1 MALTVRPARVSDAG
15 GIAAVHVQSWR
26 ETYAHLVPAAFL
38 AGLDVGERTAR
49 WTRILGDD
57 VTDVLVA
64 LDTEGIVGWASA
76 SAGRDPLRP
85 APRELEGI
93 YVVAA
98 AHGSGAGQLLL
109 DSAVGDGPAYLW
121 MADDNARAEAF
132 YRRNGF
138 TRDGGTKEESLGP
151 VVLPVV
157 RLSR

>member
-1 MALTVRPARVSDAG
+1 MVLTARPARPSDAA
-15 GIAAVHVQSWR
+15 GIATVHVQSWR
-26 ETYAHLVPAAFL
+26 ETYAHLVPADFL
-38 AGLDVGERTAR
+38 TGLDVDERAER
-49 WTRILGDD
+49 WAGILEDGA
-57 VTDVLVA
+57 TDVVVA
-64 LDTEGIVGWASA
+64 LDATRIVGWASA

-93 YVVAA
+93 YVVAS

-109 DSAVGDGPAYLW
+109 DAAVGDGPAYLW

-138 TRDGGTKEESLGP
+138 ARDGAVKQEPLGP